1 MTPKAEW
8 SALDKDDE
16 LARRRE
22 RERASKARQIIDNPL
37 WDEAWIALDAKLTD
51 AWKSSQTGMA
61 ERRELIY
68 MQLRAAAEVRG
79 HIETVLETGQ
89 LAEMQLDEHN
99 REQHN

>member
-1 MTPKAEW
+1 M
-8 SALDKDDE
+8 DKDDE

-22 RERASKARQIIDNPL
+22 RERASKAKQIIDNPL
-37 WDEAWIALDAKLTD
+37 WDEAWIALESKLTE

-89 LAEMQLDEHN
+89 LAEMQLDEHT
-99 REQHN
+99 REQHS

>member
-1 MTPKAEW
+1 M
-8 SALDKDDE
+8 DKDDE

-22 RERASKARQIIDNPL
+22 REQASKAKQIVDNPL
-37 WDEAWIALDAKLTD
+37 WDEAWTKLQTKLMG
-51 AWKSSQTGMA
+51 AWLTSETGQS

-89 LAEMQLDEHN
+89 LAEMQIDEHE
-99 REQHN
+99 RERHRSAD

>member
-1 MTPKAEW
+1 M
-8 SALDKDDE
+8 DKDDE

-37 WDEAWIALDAKLTD
+37 WDEAWSTLETKLTE

-79 HIETVLETGQ
+79 HIETVLETGL
-89 LAEMQLDEHN
+89 LAEMQIDEHE
-99 REQHN
+99 RERHSSAD